1 MKEILCA
8 SPGLGE
14 VPFQPTAL
22 PAAIGMDGAAELKDT
37 GLVMVPGREVAPA
50 ERDICG
56 PVESF
61 AVQVRP

>member
-1 MKEILCA
+1 MA
-8 SPGLGE
+8 E

-22 PAAIGMDGAAELKDT
+22 PAAIGMDGAAELKDM

-50 ERDICG
+50 ERDIRG
-56 PVESF
+56 SVESF